1 MQDNEKSER
10 KDVMRKLL
18 ILIIL
23 VLSTLSITILQAQP
37 IGLERRVP
45 LKNIY
50 FGVKCGVN
58 AIGMRYSGKQYS
70 KESQKMEDYSFNNL
84 STMYQ
89 GDITSCFVGG
99 LTVERTLP
107 GFSYGLEG
115 VILGLDAQARKQAS
129 PAQQDSA
136 FLIDIRIPLRIR
148 FLEDYTCSPYIFIAP
163 TVGTYLYVS
172 EKVELLENG
181 GERVVRRAING
192 QSIWNETPIE
202 WGTNNTRTYHYGVL
216 AGIGMDVKIPID
228 NYEAKFRVECG
239 WNQGLNNLMP
249 KKSNITRKLNGL
261 EATIGISF
269 PLMDNPSYS
278 WMM

>member
-1 MQDNEKSER
+1 
-10 KDVMRKLL
+10 MRKLFV
-18 ILIIL
+18 LIIL
-23 VLSTLSITILQAQP
+23 VLSTLPITFLKAQP
-37 IGLERRVP
+37 IGIERRVP

-50 FGVKCGVN
+50 FGVKGGVN
-58 AIGMRYSGKQYS
+58 AIGMRYSGKLYS
-70 KESQKMEDYSFNNL
+70 ADSQIIEDYSFNNL

-115 VILGLDAQARKQAS
+115 VILGLDAQSRTNEA

-136 FLIDIRIPLRIR
+136 FLIDIRIPLRLR
-148 FLEDYTCSPYIFIAP
+148 FLENYTCSPYVFIAP
-163 TVGTYLYVS
+163 TVGTYLYIS
-172 EKVELLENG
+172 EKVELLDNG
-181 GERVVRRAING
+181 GERVVRRAIDG
-192 QSIWNETPIE
+192 QSTWNGTPID
-202 WGTNNTRTYHYGVL
+202 WGTSNTQTYHYGVL
-216 AGIGMDVKIPID
+216 AGIGMDVRIPID

-239 WNQGLNNLMP
+239 WNQGLNNFMP
-249 KKSNITRKLNGL
+249 KKSNTTRKLNGL

-269 PLMDNPSYS
+269 PLFDNPSYS